1 MKIYKILIIDDD
13 INTIKFIIDKL
24 ETNNKNYEFYHAP
37 SGAEGVRVAEKFIP
51 NLILTDWEMPEM
63 SGIELIKRLKSA
75 ERTKDIPVIMVTGA
89 MTTSQHLQTALDAGA
104 VDFIRKPVD
113 EIELQSRVRAVLQL
127 ADYYAELVALKNREL
142 ASTAMKILETN
153 NFNTHIFNKL
163 GEIETDISSQK
174 KNILEHIKELRNTLS
189 LKIKSEAWTQFETY
203 FHNVNPD
210 FQANLLADFP
220 NLSPTDLRIAAFIRL
235 NLNSKEIAAVTFTAV
250 DSVKTARYRLRQK
263 LNVDQTENLTGFLLK
278 Y

>member
-37 SGAEGVRVAEKFIP
+37 SGAEGVRVAEKFSP

-153 NFNTHIFNKL
+153 NFNAQIYKEL
-163 GEIETDISSQK
+163 GEVEQDINNQK
-174 KNILEHIKELRNTLS
+174 TNIVERISILRNTIS
-189 LKIKSEAWTQFETY
+189 NKIKSEAWTQFETY

-210 FQANLLADFP
+210 FQANLMTDFP
-220 NLSPTDLRIAAFIRL
+220 SLTPSDLKIASFIRL
-235 NLNSKEIAAVTFTAV
+235 NLNSKDIAAITFTSI
-250 DSVKTARYRLRQK
+250 DSVKTSRYRLRQK
-263 LNVDQTENLTGFLLK
+263 LNLPQNDNLTVFLMK

>member
-37 SGAEGVRVAEKFIP
+37 SGAEGVRVAEKFSP

-153 NFNTHIFNKL
+153 NFNAQIYKEL
-163 GEIETDISSQK
+163 GEVEQDINNQK
-174 KNILEHIKELRNTLS
+174 TNIVERISILRNTIS
-189 LKIKSEAWTQFETY
+189 NKIKSEAWTQFETY